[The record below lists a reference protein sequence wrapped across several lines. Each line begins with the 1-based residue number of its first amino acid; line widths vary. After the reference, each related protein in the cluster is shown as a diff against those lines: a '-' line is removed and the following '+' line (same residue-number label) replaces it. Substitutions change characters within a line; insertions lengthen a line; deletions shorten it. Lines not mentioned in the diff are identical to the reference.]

1 MMRKISTFIVKN
13 RKWIVIVFAI
23 FLVGGIVGSFFVETN
38 FSDVVYLPDDS
49 KVSIGL
55 DKMYG
60 AFGEGGNA
68 STMVT
73 NISYQQAIDFKEQ
86 IVGTEGVKD
95 VIWMDDLFF
104 GIEIGGT
111 AIVKEAVKAAKITE
125 GEAVY
130 YLLHAL
136 NKAGSDQAK
145 QFMQNELLP
154 LLPDLEHNYGAILD
168 LIIGPGQNGDYLFNI
183 LTNDLGSQQEKETA
197 ENFLNKIFGQVVN
210 VVLDS
215 ANGGGISFDMS
226 ALGNLDIDEV
236 LGGLKDQLG
245 LFYTTNNDGTIN
257 ALYQLSFKGSDY
269 AESTI
274 EAIGTIRSYSLPNG
288 TSTIHF
294 TGNASN
300 TYNSIQAV
308 NSETMISM
316 IVAGIIV
323 VIILLLTTTAYWEPV
338 LLLLTIGTAIMMN
351 MGTDMLVG
359 MATGVGAISYMTKGV
374 SSALILAL
382 TMDYS
387 IFLLHRFKQERK
399 NHQTSEEA
407 MITALASSF
416 SAISS
421 SSLTTIASFVAL
433 MFMSYTLGLDMG
445 LVLAKG
451 VVFSLACVFFLMPG
465 LILYTEKLI
474 DKTEHKTFNM
484 TFKKFSKFLVKTRFY
499 LPFIIIALI
508 IPCMIFQ
515 SQNAFVYGPEASMGG
530 EDSVM
535 TEDMNAVENAGFGK
549 QNQAIILVPYSWLT
563 DAETSGCTADGIPC
577 STEYQLTMDLMNIE
591 VNGSSTF
598 KDEYGVDK
606 PYIKAVQSYSLIAQ
620 QGMADMMPEK
630 FISQF
635 IPAGDNPE
643 YARVVVF
650 LNVPEEGATTTSLIN
665 TIQQML
671 NDNYSEGILL
681 GQSSATLEIKE
692 IVDYDYDII
701 TYVSIGLVALILIVT
716 FKALIIPI
724 IQIVI
729 IQGSVYINMV
739 VPYIMGDQIVFI
751 GYMLVSSILLGAT
764 IDYAILLTTRYMSH
778 RKTMNKY
785 DAVQHALADSSRT
798 LITSAGILASVGAAV
813 MAVSSLPATQVI
825 GGAVLRG
832 GICAFVMVMIPLPQ
846 LLILLDRP
854 IMYTTWK
861 GKYNMAD
868 NKTTLTAPE
877 IAEPAVD
884 SSAAAK
890 VKSGKKKYREMTRE
904 EREEAIIANI
914 LQAVD
919 DPDFNPDDDSE

>member
-1 MMRKISTFIVKN
+1 MMKKISTFIVRN
-13 RKWIVIVFAI
+13 RKWFVILFAI
-23 FLVGGIVGSFFVETN
+23 LLVGGIVGAFFVDTN
-38 FSDVVYLPDDS
+38 FSDVAYLPDDS
-49 KVSIGL
+49 TVSIGL

-68 STMVT
+68 SSMVT
-73 NISYQQAIDFKEQ
+73 NVSYQQAIDFKEQ
-86 IVGTEGVKD
+86 IVDTAGVKD

-104 GIEIGGT
+104 GIKIGGT
-111 AIVKEAVKAAKITE
+111 AIVKEAVKTAKITE

-145 QFMQNELLP
+145 QFMQDELLP
-154 LLPDLEHNYGAILD
+154 LLPDLEQNSVAILN
-168 LIIGPGQNGDYLFNI
+168 LILGPGQNGDYLFNI

-215 ANGGGISFDMS
+215 PNGGGISFDMS

-245 LFYTTNNDGTIN
+245 LFYTVNNNGTIN
-257 ALYQLSFKGSDY
+257 ALYQLSFEGSDY
-269 AESTI
+269 AESTV
-274 EAIGTIRSYSLPNG
+274 EAIGTIRGYKLPNG
-288 TSTIHF
+288 NSSLHF
-294 TGNASN
+294 IGNASN
-300 TYNSIQAV
+300 TYNSIQSL
-308 NSETMISM
+308 NRETTVSM
-316 IVAGIIV
+316 IVAGIV
-323 VIILLLTTTAYWEPV
+323 VIIILLLTTTAYWEPV

-359 MATGVGAISYMTKGV
+359 LITGVGGISYMTKGI

-387 IFLLHRFKQERK
+387 IFLLHRFKQERR
-399 NHQTSEEA
+399 NCATSEEA
-407 MITALASSF
+407 MISALASSF
-416 SAISS
+416 TAISS

-451 VVFSLACVFFLMPG
+451 VIFSIACVFFLMPG

-530 EDSVM
+530 EDSVLSQ
-535 TEDMNAVENAGFGK
+535 DLNAVEDAGFGT
-549 QNQAIILVPYSWLT
+549 QNQAIILVPYSWLVDS
-563 DAETSGCTADGIPC
+563 DAETGY
-577 STEYQLTMDLMNIE
+577 STEYELTMDLMNIQ
-591 VNGSSTF
+591 VNGSSTYI
-598 KDEYGVDK
+598 DEKGVEQ

-635 IPAGDNPE
+635 IPAGENPE

-650 LNVPEEGATTTSLIN
+650 LNVPEEGATTTQLID
-665 TIQQML
+665 TIQSML
-671 NDNYSEGILL
+671 DEKYSEGILL

-692 IVDYDYDII
+692 IVDYDYNII
-701 TYVSIGLVALILIVT
+701 TYVSIALVALILIFT
-716 FKALIIPI
+716 FKSALIPVIL
-724 IQIVI
+724 IVI
-729 IQGSVYINMV
+729 IQGSVYINMIF
-739 VPYIMGDQIVFI
+739 PYLMGEQIVFI

-764 IDYAILLTTRYMSH
+764 IDYAILLTTRYMEH
-778 RKTMNKY
+778 RKSMNKY
-785 DAVQHALADSSRT
+785 DAVQHALADSART

-813 MAVSSLPATQVI
+813 MMVSSLPATQVI

-832 GICAFVMVMIPLPQ
+832 GICAFVMVVIPLPQ
-846 LLILLDRP
+846 LLILLDKA

-861 GKYNMAD
+861 GKYNMVD
-868 NKTTLTAPE
+868 NKSALTAPE
-877 IAEPAVD
+877 IAEPSVD
-884 SSAAAK
+884 PSAAEK
-890 VKSGKKKYREMTRE
+890 VKSGRKKYREMTKE
-904 EREEAIIANI
+904 EREEAIISNI
-914 LQAVD
+914 LHAVD
-919 DPDFNPDDDSE
+919 DPDFNPDDDDTE

>member
-1 MMRKISTFIVKN
+1 MMKKISTFIVRN
-13 RKWIVIVFAI
+13 RKWFVILFAI
-23 FLVGGIVGSFFVETN
+23 LLVGGIVGAFFVDTN
-38 FSDVVYLPDDS
+38 FSDVAYLPDDS
-49 KVSIGL
+49 TVSIGL

-68 STMVT
+68 SSMVT
-73 NISYQQAIDFKEQ
+73 NVSYQQAIDFKEQ
-86 IVGTEGVKD
+86 IVDTAGVKD

-104 GIEIGGT
+104 GIKIGDS
-111 AIVKEAVKAAKITE
+111 AIIKEAVKSAKITE
-125 GEAVY
+125 GEAIY
-130 YLLHAL
+130 YLLHVL
-136 NKAGSDQAK
+136 DKAGSDQAK
-145 QFMQNELLP
+145 QFMQDELLP
-154 LLPDLEHNYGAILD
+154 LLSNSEQNYVAILD
-168 LIIGPGQNGDYLFNI
+168 LIIGPGQKGNYLFNI

-215 ANGGGISFDMS
+215 PNGGGISFDMS
-226 ALGNLDIDEV
+226 ALGDMDIDEV

-245 LFYTTNNDGTIN
+245 LFYTVNNNGTIN
-257 ALYQLSFKGSDY
+257 ALYQLSFEGSDY
-269 AESTI
+269 AESTV
-274 EAIGTIRSYSLPNG
+274 EAIGTIRGYKLPNG
-288 TSTIHF
+288 NSSLHF
-294 TGNASN
+294 IGNASN
-300 TYNSIQAV
+300 TYNSIQSL
-308 NSETMISM
+308 NRETTVSM
-316 IVAGIIV
+316 IVAGIV
-323 VIILLLTTTAYWEPV
+323 VIIILLLTTTAYWEPV

-359 MATGVGAISYMTKGV
+359 LITGVGGISYMTKGI

-387 IFLLHRFKQERK
+387 IFLLHRFKQERR
-399 NHQTSEEA
+399 NCATSEEA
-407 MITALASSF
+407 MISALASSF
-416 SAISS
+416 TAISS

-451 VVFSLACVFFLMPG
+451 VIFSIACVFFLMPG

-499 LPFIIIALI
+499 LPFIIIALT

-530 EDSVM
+530 EDSVLSQ
-535 TEDMNAVENAGFGK
+535 DLNAVEDAGFGT
-549 QNQAIILVPYSWLT
+549 QNQAIILVPYSWLVDS
-563 DAETSGCTADGIPC
+563 DAETGY
-577 STEYQLTMDLMNIE
+577 STEYELTMDLMNIQ
-591 VNGSSTF
+591 VNGSSTYI
-598 KDEYGVDK
+598 DEKGVEQ

-635 IPAGDNPE
+635 IPAGENPE

-650 LNVPEEGATTTSLIN
+650 LNVPEEGATTTQLID
-665 TIQQML
+665 TIQSML
-671 NDNYSEGILL
+671 DEKYSEGILL

-692 IVDYDYDII
+692 IVDYDYNII
-701 TYVSIGLVALILIVT
+701 TYVSIALVALILIFT
-716 FKALIIPI
+716 FKSALIPVIL
-724 IQIVI
+724 IVI
-729 IQGSVYINMV
+729 IQGSVYINMIF
-739 VPYIMGDQIVFI
+739 PYLMGEQIVFI

-764 IDYAILLTTRYMSH
+764 IDYAILLTTRYMEH
-778 RKTMNKY
+778 RKSMNKY
-785 DAVQHALADSSRT
+785 DAVQHALADSART

-846 LLILLDRP
+846 LLILLDKA

-861 GKYNMAD
+861 GKYNMVD
-868 NKTTLTAPE
+868 NKSALTAPE
-877 IAEPAVD
+877 IAEPSVD
-884 SSAAAK
+884 PSAAEK
-890 VKSGKKKYREMTRE
+890 VKSGRKKYREMTKE
-904 EREEAIIANI
+904 EREEAIISNI
-914 LQAVD
+914 LHAVD
-919 DPDFNPDDDSE
+919 DPDFNPDDDDTE

>member
-1 MMRKISTFIVKN
+1 MMKKISTFIVRN
-13 RKWIVIVFAI
+13 RKWFVILFAI
-23 FLVGGIVGSFFVETN
+23 LLVGGIVGAFFVDIN
-38 FSDVVYLPDDS
+38 FSDVAYLPDDS
-49 KVSIGL
+49 TVSIGL

-68 STMVT
+68 SSMVT
-73 NISYQQAIDFKEQ
+73 NVSYQQAIDFKEQ
-86 IVGTEGVKD
+86 IVDTAGVKD

-104 GIEIGGT
+104 GIKIGGT
-111 AIVKEAVKAAKITE
+111 AIVKEAVKTAKITE

-145 QFMQNELLP
+145 QFMQDELLP
-154 LLPDLEHNYGAILD
+154 LLPDLEQNSVAILN
-168 LIIGPGQNGDYLFNI
+168 LILGPGQNGDYLFNI

-215 ANGGGISFDMS
+215 PNGGGISFDMS

-257 ALYQLSFKGSDY
+257 ALYQLSFEGSDY
-269 AESTI
+269 AESTV
-274 EAIGTIRSYSLPNG
+274 EAIGTIREYKLPNG
-288 TSTIHF
+288 NSSLHF
-294 TGNASN
+294 IGNASN
-300 TYNSIQAV
+300 TYNSIQSL
-308 NSETMISM
+308 NRETTVSM
-316 IVAGIIV
+316 IVAGIV
-323 VIILLLTTTAYWEPV
+323 VIIILLLTTTAYWEPV

-359 MATGVGAISYMTKGV
+359 LITGVGGISYMTKGI

-387 IFLLHRFKQERK
+387 IFLLHRFKQERR
-399 NHQTSEEA
+399 NCATSEEA
-407 MITALASSF
+407 MISALASSF
-416 SAISS
+416 TAISS

-451 VVFSLACVFFLMPG
+451 VIFSIACVFFLMPG

-530 EDSVM
+530 EDSVLSQ
-535 TEDMNAVENAGFGK
+535 DLNAVEDAGFGT
-549 QNQAIILVPYSWLT
+549 QNQAIILVPYSWLVDS
-563 DAETSGCTADGIPC
+563 DAETGY
-577 STEYQLTMDLMNIE
+577 STEYELTMDLMNIQ
-591 VNGSSTF
+591 VNGSSTYI
-598 KDEYGVDK
+598 DEKGVEQ

-635 IPAGDNPE
+635 IPAGENPE

-650 LNVPEEGATTTSLIN
+650 LNVPEEGATTTQLID
-665 TIQQML
+665 TIQSML
-671 NDNYSEGILL
+671 DEKYSEGILL

-692 IVDYDYDII
+692 IVDYDYNII
-701 TYVSIGLVALILIVT
+701 TYVSIALVALILIFT
-716 FKALIIPI
+716 FKSALIPVIL
-724 IQIVI
+724 IVI
-729 IQGSVYINMV
+729 IQGSVYINMIF
-739 VPYIMGDQIVFI
+739 PYLMGEQIVFI

-764 IDYAILLTTRYMSH
+764 IDYAILLTTRYMEH
-778 RKTMNKY
+778 RKSMNKY
-785 DAVQHALADSSRT
+785 DAVQHALADSART

-846 LLILLDRP
+846 LLILLDKA

-861 GKYNMAD
+861 GKYNMVD
-868 NKTTLTAPE
+868 NKSALTAPE
-877 IAEPAVD
+877 IAEPSVD
-884 SSAAAK
+884 PSAAEK
-890 VKSGKKKYREMTRE
+890 VKSGRKKYREMTKE
-904 EREEAIIANI
+904 EREEAIISNI
-914 LQAVD
+914 LHAVD
-919 DPDFNPDDDSE
+919 DPDFNPDDDDTE